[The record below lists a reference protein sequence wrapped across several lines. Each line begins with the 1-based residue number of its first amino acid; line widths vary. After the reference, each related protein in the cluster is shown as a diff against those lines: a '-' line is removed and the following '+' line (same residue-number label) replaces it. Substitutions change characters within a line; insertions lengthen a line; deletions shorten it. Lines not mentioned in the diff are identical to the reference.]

1 MASRKQIN
9 RAGRQTI
16 ETGETNDMEMTD
28 REELMQDAE
37 TGRRYKIAMEVL
49 REFMDDQ
56 RECLIKDMEDKD
68 LSDVQLRDAASK
80 LRVMKEFRN
89 VSDMNIQRGEIA
101 EEELSHGE

>member
-1 MASRKQIN
+1 MASRK
-9 RAGRQTI
+9 RVKGARRQTI
-16 ETGETNDMEMTD
+16 KVGEANDMEMTD
-28 REELMQDAE
+28 KEELRQDAE

-56 RECLIKDMEDKD
+56 REGLIKDIEDND

-80 LRVMKEFRN
+80 LRVMKVFRN